1 MKQMFESATIKLT
14 AWFLLI
20 LMSLSV
26 LFSIIIY
33 QISTNELR
41 NRLGGYTSQIEIN
54 HTSIKLEPAV
64 RMHEIDKA
72 NINLLVALF
81 YANVV
86 ILGVG
91 GVLSYLTA
99 RRMLTPIE
107 VAHEAQSRFTSDASH
122 ELRTPLAV
130 MKSEIEVALRDSSLT
145 KADMRELLESNLEE
159 VNRLSHLSETL
170 LQLSRHDYAALEMKR
185 VNLVEI
191 IRSVIK
197 AHKLPKHRAKQTIS
211 AKKIYVHGN
220 ANSLTEL
227 IIILLDNA
235 LRYSPDNSTVTIDVT
250 ERSDTVKFVIS
261 NTGEGISLLDLPHVF
276 ERFYP
281 ADTSRSG
288 KSGFGLGLSLA
299 KKIADL
305 HGATLSI
312 SSNPGKTTT
321 VSVIFKKT

>member
-1 MKQMFESATIKLT
+1 MKQMFESATLKLT

-20 LMSLSV
+20 LMSLSL

-41 NRLGGYTSQIEIN
+41 DRLGGYTSQIESN
-54 HTSIKLEPAV
+54 HTPIKLEPAI
-64 RMHEIDKA
+64 RIHEIDKA

-99 RRMLTPIE
+99 RRMLLPIE

-130 MKSEIEVALRDSSLT
+130 MKSELEVALRDPSLT
-145 KADMRELLESNLEE
+145 KNDMQELLESNLEE
-159 VNRLSHLSETL
+159 VNRLSSLSETL

-185 VNLVEI
+185 VNFAEI
-191 IRSVIK
+191 IRSVLK
-197 AHKLPKHRAKQTIS
+197 AHKLPKDRVLQTIS
-211 AKKIYVHGN
+211 AKKIYVQGN
-220 ANSLTEL
+220 QNSLTEL

-235 LRYSPDNSTVTIDVT
+235 LRYSPDDSTISIDVAEHKDTVTFT
-250 ERSDTVKFVIS
+250 IS
-261 NTGEGISLLDLPHVF
+261 NTGEGISPRDLPHVF
-276 ERFYP
+276 ERFYR
-281 ADTSRSG
+281 ADASRSG
-288 KSGFGLGLSLA
+288 GKGFGLGLSLA

-305 HGATLSI
+305 HDASLNITSE
-312 SSNPGKTTT
+312 PGKTTGVT
-321 VSVIFKKT
+321 VIFKKA